1 MKRLVCIV
9 EGKGEVAAIP
19 SLCGRI
25 LHDLGVDDWIV
36 DRDPIRQ
43 PRGKLVDERVKS
55 PRRPCNGD
63 GLRRAVALAR
73 ARPADAVIVLCD
85 ADDDC
90 PAIWGPDAL
99 KHFVPPILGA
109 AVMAQREYEAW
120 LLLSYTEEQR
130 KAAKVRDPELIRD
143 AKGELCKLIPG
154 YLPTVNQLAATRHLN
169 ISRVRAQS
177 DSFDKLVRA
186 LGSLCGVKPPSRPS
200 MGSRHG
206 LHAVADSSSQRRFR
220 RQE

>member
-19 SLCGRI
+19 SLCVRI
-25 LHDLGVDDWIV
+25 LQQHLGVEGWIV

-43 PRGKLVDERVKS
+43 PRSKLVDERVRS
-55 PRRPCNGD
+55 PRRPCNGE
-63 GLRRAVALAR
+63 GMRNAVALAR
-73 ARPADAVIVLCD
+73 TRSADAVLVLCD

-99 KHFVPPILGA
+99 KQLVAPTRGV

-120 LLLSYTEEQR
+120 LLLSYTEQQR
-130 KAAKVRDPELIRD
+130 KAAGVRDPELTRD
-143 AKGELCKLIPG
+143 AKGELRKLFRDYSPARD
-154 YLPTVNQLAATRHLN
+154 QLKATRSLD
-169 ISRVRAQS
+169 ISRVRARS

-186 LGSLCGVKPPSRPS
+186 IGSLCGVKPPSRPPP
-200 MGSRHG
+200 GP
-206 LHAVADSSSQRRFR
+206 
-220 RQE
+220 